1 MLDRQAPSDRD
12 VVVVVVFVVVVSAA
26 AARGGG
32 DEVHPV
38 AMEDDSGERRGGV
51 RGVS

>member
-1 MLDRQAPSDRD
+1 MLDRQAPSGRD

-38 AMEDDSGERRGGV
+38 AMEDDS
-51 RGVS
+51 